1 MKKESRMFKLNYQV
15 GRNVI
20 EFLRDSILVVSASA
34 VLMGCASNPPGLTVQ
49 DGQFYK
55 DGQPYQGVG
64 VNFYTV
70 LQRKLGIEGH
80 PSNLSDTSYRQGL
93 ETLAQHDIP
102 FIRFGANGFY
112 PKDWDVYLNHKEE
125 YFKAFDTLV
134 ADAERLE
141 IGLIPSLF
149 WYFPTVPDLVG
160 ESTDQW
166 GNPDSK
172 THAFMREFTT
182 ALVSRYK
189 DSPAIWAWEFGNEW
203 IHHSDIP
210 GDEHGKGMTE
220 PEPGPDE
227 DPFPPLGL
235 PKTRTINDKMYR
247 KNVYVAYQAFAD
259 TVRAIDP
266 HRPVLSGDVMPRPSA
281 YHNFHEGS
289 WKNDSL
295 EQWEEMFLLDNAAM
309 DGLSAHY
316 YYFSLDDEWREIGYI
331 EYGPAE
337 QMSFMMEISKRAKKP
352 LFVGEYG
359 PQPKN
364 KTLEEERRQFE
375 FLLDL
380 MVKNEVPLSALWNF
394 DFEHVDQ
401 TLFNITEDNHR
412 AYMLDAL
419 QQVNRELNK

>member
-1 MKKESRMFKLNYQV
+1 MSSKWITNSLIC
-15 GRNVI
+15 GI
-20 EFLRDSILVVSASA
+20 AIGCLSACSA
-34 VLMGCASNPPGLTVQ
+34 LEPRPPLTVQ

-55 DGQPYQGVG
+55 GGQPFKGVG

-70 LQRKLGIEGH
+70 LQRKLGIEGN

-93 ETLAQHDIP
+93 ETLARHDIP

-112 PKDWDVYLNHKEE
+112 PNDWDVYLNHKEE
-125 YFKAFDTLV
+125 YFKAFDALV

-141 IGLIPSLF
+141 IGLVPSLF

-160 ESTDQW
+160 ESIDQW

-172 THAFMREFTT
+172 THAFMRQYTT
-182 ALVSRYK
+182 EVVSRYK

-203 IHHSDIP
+203 IHEADLP
-210 GDEHGKGMTE
+210 ELADGRGWTE
-220 PEPGPDE
+220 PEPVPGE
-227 DPFPPLGL
+227 DPAPPLGL
-235 PKTRTINDKMYR
+235 PKTRTIKDKMYR
-247 KNVYVAYQAFAD
+247 KNIYVAYQAFVD
-259 TVRAIDP
+259 TIRAIDP
-266 HRPVLSGDVMPRPSA
+266 LRPIFSGDATPRPGA
-281 YHNFHEGS
+281 WHTYHNGQ
-289 WKNDSL
+289 WGTDSL
-295 EQWEEMFLLDNAAM
+295 EQWEEMFLQDNAAM
-309 DGLSAHY
+309 DGLSSHF
-316 YYFSLDDEWREIGYI
+316 YYFSLDDKHHDVGYM

-337 QMSFMMEISKRAKKP
+337 QMTFMMEISTRAKKP

-359 PQPKN
+359 PGTKD
-364 KTLEEERRQFE
+364 KTLDEERRQFE

-401 TLFNITEDNHR
+401 GKWNVTEDNHR

-419 QQVNRELNK
+419 QEANRKLMEQ